1 MRMNAPVQ
9 FRPVC
14 QTFTRDG
21 EDKMK
26 GARGMIGV
34 PVGKQNARLSAR
46 WIALGNQVSQ
56 KSFRWTDPSFDL
68 RGAGL
73 KTGMGGGGR

>member
-46 WIALGNQVSQ
+46 WIALGNQV
-56 KSFRWTDPSFDL
+56 R
-68 RGAGL
+68 RGLDGL
-73 KTGMGGGGR
+73 TLLSTSEEPA